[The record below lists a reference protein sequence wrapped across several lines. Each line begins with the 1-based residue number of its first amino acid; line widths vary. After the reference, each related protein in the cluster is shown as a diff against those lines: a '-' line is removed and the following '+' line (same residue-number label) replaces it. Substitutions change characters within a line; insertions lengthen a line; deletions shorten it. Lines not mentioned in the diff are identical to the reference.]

1 MARYTAA
8 FLYPILLAAQA
19 PPARVELVDVMAVR
33 ATGDPR
39 SVIHAVNV
47 PAQPAETACDMLVA
61 GAGAGGF
68 AATLRA
74 AMRGHTVCLTE

>member
-1 MARYTAA
+1 
-8 FLYPILLAAQA
+8 
-19 PPARVELVDVMAVR
+19 
-33 ATGDPR
+33 
-39 SVIHAVNV
+39 
-47 PAQPAETACDMLVA
+47 MLVA